1 MLLFVVRTIAMRT
14 KRFIPFGRK
23 SMAKKPSKD
32 LIVGIDIGTSK
43 VVALVGEMTAEGRI
57 NVIGFGSHPSQGMKR
72 GVVVNIE
79 STVNSIQR
87 AVEDAELMA
96 GCEIFSAYT
105 GIAGSHIRSINSH
118 GIVAIRDNEVSM
130 MDVERVI
137 DAAKAIAIP
146 ADQKILHVLPQEF
159 IIDNQNAIRE
169 PVGMSGVRL
178 EAKVHIV
185 TGAVTAAQNIV
196 KCMKRCGLVTSDVV
210 LEQFA
215 SSQSIL
221 TEDEKELG
229 VCMIDLGGG
238 TSDIA
243 IFTEGA
249 IRHTAVIPIA
259 GDQVTNDIAIALR
272 TPTRNAEEIKIAH
285 GCALQD
291 LVDSNQMLEVPSISE
306 KSGRKI
312 PSRALAEV
320 VEARYEEL
328 FILAKNELRRSGL
341 EEFISAGV
349 VLTGGASKIHGAQEL
364 AERVFKLPVRIGRP
378 HHVTGLADIVHN
390 PIYATGVGLL
400 VYGSRQRQTQR
411 EVVFTQPTMKSLW
424 SRMKNWFQGNF

>member
-1 MLLFVVRTIAMRT
+1 
-14 KRFIPFGRK
+14 
-23 SMAKKPSKD
+23 MAKKPNKD
-32 LIVGIDIGTSK
+32 LLVGIDIGTSK
-43 VVALVGEMTAEGRI
+43 VVALVGEINENKL
-57 NVIGFGSHPSQGMKR
+57 NVIGFGSHPSQGLKR

-79 STVNSIQR
+79 STVQSIQR
-87 AVEDAELMA
+87 AVEDAELMS

-118 GIVAIRDNEVSM
+118 GIVAIRDNEVSQS
-130 MDVERVI
+130 DVDRVI

-159 IIDNQNAIRE
+159 IIDNQDSIRE

-185 TGAVTAAQNIV
+185 TGAVSAAQNIV
-196 KCMKRCGLVTSDVV
+196 KCMKRCGLSTSDIV

-229 VCMIDLGGG
+229 VCMIDIGGG

-272 TPTRNAEEIKIAH
+272 IPTRCSEEIKINY

-291 LVDSNQMLEVPSISE
+291 LVDANQIID
-306 KSGRKI
+306 I
-312 PSRALAEV
+312 PSTGDKIARRLPRRALAEV

-328 FILAKNELRRSGL
+328 FMLALAELRRSGM
-341 EEFISAGV
+341 EDYISAGI
-349 VLTGGASKIHGAQEL
+349 VLTGGASKIAGAQEL
-364 AERVFKLPVRIGRP
+364 AERVFKLPVRIGKP
-378 HHVTGLADIVHN
+378 QLVTGLPDIIHN

-400 VYGSRQRQTQR
+400 VYGLRQRQNQR
-411 EVVFTQPTMKSLW
+411 EVNLSQPSIRGLW
-424 SRMKNWFQGNF
+424 SRMKSWFQGNF